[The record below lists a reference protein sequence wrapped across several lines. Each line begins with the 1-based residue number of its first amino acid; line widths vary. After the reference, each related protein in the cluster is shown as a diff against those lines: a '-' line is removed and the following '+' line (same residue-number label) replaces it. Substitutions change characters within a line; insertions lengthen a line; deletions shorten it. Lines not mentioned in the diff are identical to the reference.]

1 MKRTGFE
8 APLGNLGTSK
18 VFYSL
23 INGKSTLT
31 EISEDLKITRPSV
44 VEQLRRLQKAGL
56 VKLGA
61 KNGKYQHYGVNIE
74 GLSNLFLNEST
85 RCLHLALTRK
95 TIYHSDEELRAQ
107 LPKPAYW
114 KILTGGKNLDREETF
129 SRLKGKLDGNASWRN
144 YLIAYLRT
152 YATSSSL
159 KVTPI
164 SQAVRDF
171 ENGLRLEVPRIL
183 DEFDL
188 KTQPHVDESKRE
200 LLELLHTWA
209 KLIKEVR
216 TLQEAAHESSLREIL
231 GWQVFEEL
239 EKSRPH
245 SVLTGAGNSNAWTDA
260 SPSQGDEQVPRERR
274 RRA

>member
-23 INGKSTLT
+23 INSKSTLT
-31 EISEDLKITRPSV
+31 EVSEDLKITRPSA
-44 VEQLRRLQKAGL
+44 VEQLRRLQKAGV

-61 KNGKYQHYGVNIE
+61 KNGKYQHYGVNFE

-95 TIYHSDEELRAQ
+95 TLYPSDEALRAQ

-114 KILTGGKNLDREETF
+114 KILTGGKKLDREQMF
-129 SRLKGKLDGNASWRN
+129 SQLKAKLDSNASWKD
-144 YLIAYLRT
+144 YLVTYLET
-152 YATSSSL
+152 YAKTATL
-159 KVTPI
+159 EVTPI
-164 SQAVRDF
+164 SQAVREF
-171 ENGLRLEVPRIL
+171 ENGLRLEVLRTLGDSDSRTWADI
-183 DEFDL
+183 
-188 KTQPHVDESKRE
+188 DESKKE
-200 LLELLHTWA
+200 LLELLQIWA
-209 KLIKEVR
+209 MLIKEVK
-216 TLQEAAHESSLREIL
+216 TLSEAAHESSLRETL

-239 EKSRPH
+239 GK
-245 SVLTGAGNSNAWTDA
+245 G
-260 SPSQGDEQVPRERR
+260 R